1 MNTEQTIELG
11 IVSVDTQGL
20 PEGIVDSDNGR
31 QSIVIDLSDD

>member
-11 IVSVDTQGL
+11 IVSVDTKGL